1 MERLSGDYIKG
12 YTKAV
17 QDTIEVFEYIQPDLK
32 YHRKNLNGKLSL
44 MLLKAILK
52 HREEIQERKAISGW
66 DYKKEG
72 FIRWNKLKN
81 DFEWFSRKENQI

>member
-12 YTKAV
+12 YTKAI
-17 QDTIEVFEYIQPDLK
+17 QDIIEVFEYIQQDLK
-32 YHRKNLNGKLSL
+32 HHHKNLNGKISI
-44 MLLKAILK
+44 MLLEAILK
-52 HREEIQERKAISGW
+52 HREEIRERKAISGW

>member
-1 MERLSGDYIKG
+1 MERVSGDYIKG

-52 HREEIQERKAISGW
+52 HREEIRERKEKISLINSGRF
-66 DYKKEG
+66 YFAENAKNNLYNLCETRKK
-72 FIRWNKLKN
+72 IK
-81 DFEWFSRKENQI
+81 